1 MHLFPV
7 MPPFKLIS
15 AQKKKPV
22 AICLYKLQLEASVA
36 FLTVCEALSFHLVF
50 WEEVLVTVQMRRAL
64 YRNEALFQWE
74 TFRTTEFTWRKIQE
88 RHSFCAV
95 FENCVCTYCH
105 LCILM
110 GHHTPFYMCNAH
122 TYAEDV
128 TYLGAG
134 IHLLF
139 LCTPTDT

>member
-1 MHLFPV
+1 MHLFAV
-7 MPPFKLIS
+7 MPPFELIS
-15 AQKKKPV
+15 AQKNKPV

-50 WEEVLVTVQMRRAL
+50 WEVVLVTVQVRRAL
-64 YRNEALFQWE
+64 YLNETLFQWE

-88 RHSFCAV
+88 SHSFYAG
-95 FENCVCTYCH
+95 FEKCVCSYCD

-110 GHHTPFYMCNAH
+110 GHHIQFQMCNAY

-128 TYLGAG
+128 AYLSGG
-134 IHLLF
+134 LHLLF
-139 LCTPTDT
+139 L